1 MYLKTFEICVLKCM
15 DLTLFVFLLQRI
27 TMTISILKIQSKI
40 KVFIDIDMLLLIG
53 KGIRGGICLD
63 IHRYVKG
70 NNKYMNDYDKNKELP
85 YLNYCDVNNV
95 TNE

>member
-1 MYLKTFEICVLKCM
+1 
-15 DLTLFVFLLQRI
+15 
-27 TMTISILKIQSKI
+27 
-40 KVFIDIDMLLLIG
+40 MLLLIG